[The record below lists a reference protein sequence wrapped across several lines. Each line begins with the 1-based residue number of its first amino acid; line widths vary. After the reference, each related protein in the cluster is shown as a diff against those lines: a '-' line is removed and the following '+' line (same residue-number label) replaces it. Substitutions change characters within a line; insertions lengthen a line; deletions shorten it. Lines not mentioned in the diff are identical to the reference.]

1 MKSGLLFL
9 WILIGYSS
17 YVYSQQSFGY
27 LKRYPPATYKA
38 GSSVYHLVIDQQN
51 LIYFATNQGL
61 VEYDGERWR
70 IIDGS
75 RYADVR
81 FIALAP
87 DTTLYFAANNDF
99 GYIDTDSSG
108 NLLYRSLAEF
118 LNQKKTELGE
128 MWQVQFVRDNV
139 YFQSYYGIYKWDKS
153 KIEIIHLKD
162 SYIFNVDDRLFG
174 SSFTTLKFGPIE
186 GDSIIPVK
194 NYQIINDVVFQV
206 FRSGPEMYL
215 IATSE
220 VGLFWYN
227 TRLNE
232 ISKFECEAD
241 RYIIENYFFDGIRLD
256 DNNLIFGT
264 WEGGVILI
272 NRKGEILKKIDK
284 STGLPADMVYHMAV
298 GNDDN
303 LWLATSYGIAKLD
316 VDSLNIFFK
325 NSFDTNEDQVII
337 REVVVNK
344 KEDVYHNWYK
354 KQSDYT
360 TPLTF
365 GYSPDV
371 IAFYYSCPDFAGE
384 DAEYSVLLEGFDD
397 SWSSWSGESK
407 KEYTRLSKGEYTFR
421 VKARDFM
428 GRTAKETS
436 MHFAINIP
444 WYNTSV
450 RFILPLLL
458 FGVIV
463 IGFVK
468 YRNNRL
474 QKLNAYLEATV
485 ENRTLDLLQQQN
497 RLKKIN
503 AELLNSNNELD
514 SFVYHTSHDLKA
526 PLKSIL
532 GLISLS
538 KNETDN
544 KKNMEMYLEMMEKSV
559 HKLEEFISSVIEYS
573 LNIKSDIH
581 QIEINFDEIID
592 DSLEQLNEYR
602 NLKDIEIQ
610 RNIKINKPFY
620 SDPKRLKIIFNNLI
634 TNAVK
639 YHDFTKEHP
648 FVKINIIQENNLV
661 NIRVE
666 DNGTGIES
674 KFHDK
679 IFNMFFRASEKST
692 GSGLGLYIVRQT
704 IDKLN
709 GHISMESEYGTGTT
723 FIINLPNLS

>member
-1 MKSGLLFL
+1 M
-9 WILIGYSS
+9 
-17 YVYSQQSFGY
+17 
-27 LKRYPPATYKA
+27 
-38 GSSVYHLVIDQQN
+38 YH
-51 LIYFATNQGL
+51 
-61 VEYDGERWR
+61 
-70 IIDGS
+70 
-75 RYADVR
+75 
-81 FIALAP
+81 IA
-87 DTTLYFAANNDF
+87 N
-99 GYIDTDSSG
+99 
-108 NLLYRSLAEF
+108 
-118 LNQKKTELGE
+118 
-128 MWQVQFVRDNV
+128 
-139 YFQSYYGIYKWDKS
+139 
-153 KIEIIHLKD
+153 
-162 SYIFNVDDRLFG
+162 
-174 SSFTTLKFGPIE
+174 
-186 GDSIIPVK
+186 
-194 NYQIINDVVFQV
+194 
-206 FRSGPEMYL
+206 
-215 IATSE
+215 SE
-220 VGLFWYN
+220 VGLVWYN

-241 RYIIENYFFDGIRLD
+241 RYIIENYFFDGIRLE

-303 LWLATSYGIAKLD
+303 LWLATSDGIAKLD

-384 DAEYSVLLEGFDD
+384 DAEYAVLLEGFDD

-544 KKNMEMYLEMMEKSV
+544 KNNMEMYLEMMEKSV
-559 HKLEEFISSVIEYS
+559 HKLEEFISSVIKYS
-573 LNIKSDIH
+573 PNLKSDIH
-581 QIEINFDEIID
+581 QTELHFDDTIYE
-592 DSLEQLNEYR
+592 SLKQLNE
-602 NLKDIEIQ
+602 
-610 RNIKINKPFY
+610 
-620 SDPKRLKIIFNNLI
+620 
-634 TNAVK
+634 
-639 YHDFTKEHP
+639 
-648 FVKINIIQENNLV
+648 
-661 NIRVE
+661 
-666 DNGTGIES
+666 
-674 KFHDK
+674 
-679 IFNMFFRASEKST
+679 
-692 GSGLGLYIVRQT
+692 
-704 IDKLN
+704 
-709 GHISMESEYGTGTT
+709 
-723 FIINLPNLS
+723 